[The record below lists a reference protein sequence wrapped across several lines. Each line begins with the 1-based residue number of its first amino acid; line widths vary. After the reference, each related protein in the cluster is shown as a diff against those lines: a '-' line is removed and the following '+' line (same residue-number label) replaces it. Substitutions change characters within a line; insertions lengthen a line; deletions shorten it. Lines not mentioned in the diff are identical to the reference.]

1 MPRMLFVNKFTVLI
15 KITTMKKAVIALLS
29 IFATTLSLAQPGLT
43 KPASAGKIVIAPGQK
58 ITVASSIS
66 VEADL
71 SMGMQLNS
79 TSTSEN
85 LLEAKSS
92 TDKTYTIS
100 NTLTKVKVNMN
111 MMGQP
116 TNYDSEKK
124 EGNNPDVAKA
134 FDDKLNKPVDIT
146 IDNITGAVVKDDK
159 NVKEKTGDDENTL
172 NGLLDMFAENSDD
185 AVVSGAFELIPQ
197 GKNIGDSWVDSTV
210 SKDMKA
216 VRTYTLK
223 SITGN
228 EALIQLD
235 VITTATNKL
244 DVQGMEMEFKSNTKT
259 TGEVVTDISTG
270 QVKKKDTK
278 SDITGSFQLMGQDVP
293 ITAKSSSTTTY
304 K

>member
-1 MPRMLFVNKFTVLI
+1 
-15 KITTMKKAVIALLS
+15 MKKTIITLLYVFTS
-29 IFATTLSLAQPGLT
+29 SLIFAQTGSTKAATQKIILPG
-43 KPASAGKIVIAPGQK
+43 GQK
-58 ITVASSIS
+58 IIVESNITI
-66 VEADL
+66 EADL
-71 SMGMQLNS
+71 SMGMAINSNS
-79 TSTSEN
+79 TSQN
-85 LLEAKSS
+85 LLEVKNS

-124 EGNNPDVAKA
+124 DDNNSDIAKS
-134 FDDKLNKPVDIT
+134 FEDKLNKPVDIT
-146 IDNITGAVVKDDK
+146 INNVTGIVIKDDK
-159 NVKEKTGDDENTL
+159 KVKEKSADDENPM
-172 NGLLDMFAENSDD
+172 NGLLGMFAESTDD
-185 AVVSGAFELIPQ
+185 AVVSGAFELIPKDKAV
-197 GKNIGDSWVDSTV
+197 GESWLDSTV
-210 SKDMKA
+210 AKDMKT

-223 SITGN
+223 SVTGN

-235 VITTATNKL
+235 VVTTAANKL

-259 TGEVVTDISTG
+259 TGEIITDITTG

-293 ITAKSSSTTTY
+293 ITAKATSASIY